1 LTEKNKPKVFY
12 GYIIVMV
19 AIGIHIVGW
28 GVFSTFGVFFD
39 SFLNEFGWTRAT
51 ISGAA
56 SLAYLALGFNTI
68 IVGRLSDRFGPRIV
82 MTGCGLFLGLGY
94 LLMSRIG
101 AIWQLYLFYGVVV
114 AVGSSGLD
122 VLPLSTVAR
131 WFTKRRGIMSGILKV
146 GSGIGI
152 LIMPLTASWL
162 ILGYGWRTSY
172 LILGSVALA
181 VIIVAAQFLRRDP
194 SQKGLT
200 AYGADKA
207 NANNSNAEEVGFTL
221 QQAIHLRQLW
231 LLCTMCVLIF
241 FCINTVVIHI
251 VTYGVTMG
259 FPRTSAASILA
270 VLGGVSMIGR
280 IVMGG
285 VGDRIS
291 SRLAITICLP
301 IIAVALF
308 WLQIAGEL
316 WMLYL
321 FAVVYGFAHGGF
333 FALLAPLVAEL
344 FGLKTHGAI
353 FGIVF
358 FSGTAGGSLGSVLV
372 GHIFDITGSY
382 QLGFLICALLAATSF
397 IIALWL
403 RPTGSKALQSAGGI

>member
-1 LTEKNKPKVFY
+1 MTEKNKPKVFY

-291 SRLAITICLP
+291 SRLAITICFP

-382 QLGFLICALLAATSF
+382 QLGFLICALLAVTSF

>member
-1 LTEKNKPKVFY
+1 
-12 GYIIVMV
+12 
-19 AIGIHIVGW
+19 
-28 GVFSTFGVFFD
+28 
-39 SFLNEFGWTRAT
+39 
-51 ISGAA
+51 
-56 SLAYLALGFNTI
+56 
-68 IVGRLSDRFGPRIV
+68 
-82 MTGCGLFLGLGY
+82 
-94 LLMSRIG
+94 
-101 AIWQLYLFYGVVV
+101 
-114 AVGSSGLD
+114 VGSSGLD

-382 QLGFLICALLAATSF
+382 QLGFLICALLAVTSF

>member
-12 GYIIVMV
+12 GYTIVMV

-382 QLGFLICALLAATSF
+382 QLGFLICALLAVTSF